1 MDSDSLIWLLGV
13 IGATAHSVHTLALI
27 IHAWRQA
34 M

>member
-13 IGATAHSVHTLALI
+13 IGTTAHSFHTLALI